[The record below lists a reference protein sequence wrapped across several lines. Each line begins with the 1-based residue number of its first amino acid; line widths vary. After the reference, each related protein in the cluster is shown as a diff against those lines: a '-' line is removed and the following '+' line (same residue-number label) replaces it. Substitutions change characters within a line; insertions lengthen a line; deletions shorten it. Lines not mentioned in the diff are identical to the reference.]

1 MSDYLHLELTA
12 RNLRM
17 EIENYSREHPNDFGI
32 PDGKE
37 RIPMK
42 KLMKLF
48 AIKKKTPA
56 GQQNLF
62 RQLVNDHCEL
72 EIKEGIGKVL
82 VLVDCDDYESSD
94 DEYGDSDDDELDY
107 GYEEAAQSDFEVNLK
122 SDYDDEND
130 NDISSSA
137 RPSRFRAPPHTASGG
152 LSVATA
158 ESIGVYD
165 RENGG
170 ARRTGYR
177 RRGSVTR
184 YSVVGAD
191 AVVAEYKKHEE
202 MINQFRRDS
211 LKLERS
217 IRNLNLGSGSNHSTA
232 SQSQSRD
239 SKGANSDQ
247 ASNFESGS
255 GSSST
260 PKKLI
265 SPQQHVKKR
274 KEGAVKKL
282 LRRGRFSLAF

>member
-1 MSDYLHLELTA
+1 MSDYLHLDLTA

-32 PDGKE
+32 PDGNE

-48 AIKKKTPA
+48 AIKKKSPSDK
-56 GQQNLF
+56 QNLF

-107 GYEEAAQSDFEVNLK
+107 GYEEAAPSDFEVNLK
-122 SDYDDEND
+122 SESDGDGEGGPN
-130 NDISSSA
+130 N
-137 RPSRFRAPPHTASGG
+137 RPNRFRAPPHTASGG

-165 RENGG
+165 KDNGG

-211 LKLERS
+211 MKLEHS
-217 IRNLNLGSGSNHSTA
+217 IRNLNLGSGSNHSA
-232 SQSQSRD
+232 SGKGTNNN
-239 SKGANSDQ
+239 SKA
-247 ASNFESGS
+247 NFES
-255 GSSST
+255 SSSSISIDISNISNS
-260 PKKLI
+260 PKEL
-265 SPQQHVKKR
+265 KKR

-282 LRRGRFSLAF
+282 LRRSRLSLAF